1 MIYFIVYLFAEVMTS
16 SSIAGEIGGL
26 MTFSEIIFSAIFGIF
41 LLKNFKFA
49 LVENMTAFSQGKIT
63 QRDFSRMNISMALG
77 ALLLII
83 PGFFTDMIGI
93 LLQFEFIGVLF
104 ANKFIKKETSY
115 TNSENFKTHKGDD
128 DVIDVEIIEHIHT
141 IDKHS

>member
-1 MIYFIVYLFAEVMTS
+1 MIYFIFYLFAEVMVS

-26 MTFSEIIFSAIFGIF
+26 MTFVEIIFSAVFGMF

-49 LVENMTAFSQGKIT
+49 LVENMTAFSQGKIS

-77 ALLLII
+77 ALLLIV
-83 PGFFTDMIGI
+83 PGFFTDIIGI
-93 LLQFEFIGVLF
+93 LLQFEFVGVLF
-104 ANKFIKKETSY
+104 ANKFIKKDSSY
-115 TNSENFKTHKGDD
+115 NNNEKFKTQKGDD
-128 DVIDVEIIEHIHT
+128 DVIDVEIIEHTHT

>member
-1 MIYFIVYLFAEVMTS
+1 MVS

-26 MTFSEIIFSAIFGIF
+26 MTFLEIIFSAVFGMF

-49 LVENMTAFSQGKIT
+49 LVENITALSQGKIT
-63 QRDFSRMNISMALG
+63 QKDFSRMNISMALG

-104 ANKFIKKETSY
+104 ANKFIKKETPY
-115 TNSENFKTHKGDD
+115 NNTNEFKTHKGDD
-128 DVIDVEIIEHIHT
+128 DVIDVEIIEHTHT
-141 IDKHS
+141 IDKRS